1 MITCKDY
8 YEAKL
13 IAISL
18 ISDFDNYIK
27 ELTITYNKED
37 KNFTIDYE
45 EFSYNEYK
53 EIFFDE

>member
-8 YEAKL
+8 DEARL

-18 ISDFDNYIK
+18 MADFDSYIK

-37 KNFTIDYE
+37 KNFIINYE
-45 EFSYNEYK
+45 EFSYNEYN
-53 EIFFDE
+53 EIFDE

>member
-8 YEAKL
+8 DEARL

-18 ISDFDNYIK
+18 MADFDNYIK

-37 KNFTIDYE
+37 KNFTINYE
-45 EFSYNEYK
+45 EFSYNEYN
-53 EIFFDE
+53 EIFDE